1 MIRKIFTIGIV
12 SVGFSSVKG
21 IIYYLNSAIVEDAAS
36 AEITQIEDPVPTRRS
51 GVLGNPLGSRV

>member
-21 IIYYLNSAIVEDAAS
+21 IIYHLNSAIIEDAAS
-36 AEITQIEDPVPTRRS
+36 AGITR
-51 GVLGNPLGSRV
+51 